1 MAINSALATFSFA
14 GNVVSECGTAT
25 VSIQRPALEL
35 TSIGDSAQRF
45 LAGVG
50 GATATLEIFFDLNTA
65 VHKTMIDNLN
75 DAAVAQ
81 AVIMTFT
88 TGESISGS
96 AYCTGYEVTAQAG
109 SLVRANVT
117 LQFTSASGNA
127 IKPVAVAQG
136 A

>member
-1 MAINSALATFSFA
+1 MAINSALASFSF
-14 GNVVSECGTAT
+14 GGTVVSECGTAT
-25 VSIQRPALEL
+25 VSLQRPALEL

-50 GATATLEIFFDLNTA
+50 GATATLEIFFDLNTD
-65 VHKTMIDNLN
+65 VHKEMIDNLN
-75 DAAVAQ
+75 DAAVSA

-88 TGESISGS
+88 TGETITGS
-96 AYCTGYEVTAQAG
+96 AYCTGFEVTAQAG

-117 LQFTSASGNA
+117 LQFTSATGSA
-127 IKPVAVAQG
+127 IKPVAVAR